1 MKKVIAASLLALCAT
16 AQSAVFW
23 DGNRL
28 YGKMS
33 GDYGDRMQALG
44 YVMGVADAADTLQVC
59 APMNSTAGQTLD
71 VVKQYLE
78 QFPAIRHLSADIIV
92 ARALERVWP
101 CETKKKG
108 NAL

>member
-1 MKKVIAASLLALCAT
+1 MKRLLLAVSAT
-16 AQSAVFW
+16 VCLSVQAGTFW